1 MIKYLSNTL
10 VKTTGIVA
18 LTALSTFVQAQAIN
32 WAPAGPLYTVG
43 RIRNMIIDKTD
54 ASGNTLLVGST
65 TSGVFKSTDGGINWS
80 GLPSTVANRVVSYMA
95 QASNGDVFVATGEG
109 FLRAS
114 EKLKAQPGSG
124 LYKIVSG
131 NLMQVANASVTGSV
145 ITKVACSPVNAS
157 VVAIAG
163 SNGIL
168 ISGDGGITFTVPAG
182 IPTSTDVISG
192 QDLKFDNNGIL
203 YCTIGNE
210 NFDAPA
216 SNGNV
221 YSKIL
226 KSNISVTNFT
236 DITPTGLTGVPVLN
250 FGRIELGVA
259 PSNNNVIYA
268 SCANKFKSTN
278 RASST
283 TQAFMVSYDAGS
295 TWALISIGSAQLD
308 PLGNGG
314 TAASGDKAHC
324 LTVHPTN
331 SDIVFIGG
339 FQLYA
344 WQRNNGSNSNP
355 VGFWAK
361 FGTSNAPNSQFYL
374 HENIHDVKFVSS
386 GGSVT
391 KTYIITDAGIFRSV
405 DLFSFASFQPF
416 YKGIV
421 TGQFN
426 TVSIERFPVGVIP
439 TASGSNV
446 TPYSGFIGGTSN
458 AGLNYF
464 SGNYPSV
471 TLENSFLGGEVNAA
485 ELSKILPSVV
495 YASTSD
501 GKLYLNSDV
510 KTGAFA
516 QKDMVKN
523 TYNTA
528 TPPALTGQ
536 SAIPFAN
543 SAYSVTGTPFKLWEN
558 YGQRGPSPSFTPSP
572 GTPDTLVFYND
583 TVRFI
588 ASFTSLSTLTT
599 QTLFNFSAPRPNKFA
614 LIDSVVVR
622 TGTIVLPSGTLAPA
636 YNGTNLKQINIATPA
651 GYTVSPAAITN
662 TVPFN
667 LTSSSL
673 TVIAYQGTY
682 SVGTTPPTSSICTSN
697 NTITLNQS
705 TLTDNIAVTF
715 SVAPFANIT
724 APSTTPGHY
733 RVFCTVFYKYKVADT
748 VNVIDNTI
756 STKTATY
763 TIPVNKYISWRN
775 TANISNTVT
784 ASVRFDSI
792 RKRNVQKIASA
803 YSSRM
808 AFAGVLNRIYV
819 STNHLSLND
828 PLSFIAVGGTGAL
841 TDDAFGAK
849 TNSVITIP
857 GKPTILE
864 WSKTGLEL
872 YYATDDNNLYRISHL
887 HTLLDSTARNYNG
900 KLHTNYYKFN
910 AAGTP
915 NPNCPYRTTL
925 LGTFTKPI
933 TSISIAESN
942 TLMALTFNDPT
953 GTSVMT
959 NSLDV
964 SKSDYNNVGFTSSTG
979 NLVAALGASGSK
991 VNCALIEKTPPYKT
1005 AFVGTD
1011 IGLYYTPDITVSNPV
1026 WSNTVNVNLPTAQ
1039 IFDIKQQTLQSFECY
1054 NSGQI
1059 YVATNGRGVWL
1070 TNNYFASNV
1079 ISVKE
1084 NSKDAKAENNLS
1096 LYPNPTNGEV
1106 FLNFNAIDGET
1117 ATVTVMDITGK
1128 VMLTQYLGKLYTG
1141 QISASVD
1148 ASSLTSGMY
1157 IVNINSTSGI
1167 KRVAKLVVT
1176 K

>member
-1 MIKYLSNTL
+1 MIKYLSNKL

-18 LTALSTFVQAQAIN
+18 LTAFSTFAQAQIS

-43 RIRNMIIDKTD
+43 RIRNMIVDKTD
-54 ASGNTLLVGST
+54 ASGSTLYVGST
-65 TSGVFKSTDGGINWS
+65 TSGVFTSTNSGTNWV
-80 GLPSTVANRVVSYMA
+80 GLPSNVANRVVSYMA
-95 QASNGDVFVATGEG
+95 QASNGDIFVATGEG

-131 NLMQVANASVTGSV
+131 NLVQTANASVTGSV
-145 ITKVACSPVNAS
+145 ITKVACSPVNANII
-157 VVAIAG
+157 AIAG

-168 ISGDGGITFTVPAG
+168 ISTDGGTTFAVPAG
-182 IPTSTDVISG
+182 IPTATDVITG

-216 SNGNV
+216 GNANV

-226 KSNISVTNFT
+226 KSNTNVTSFT
-236 DITPTGLTGVPVLN
+236 DITPTSLTGIPVLN

-259 PSNNNVIYA
+259 PTNNNVIYA

-324 LTVHPTN
+324 LTVDPFN
-331 SDIVFIGG
+331 SDRVFIGSY
-339 FQLYA
+339 QLYS
-344 WQRNNGSNSNP
+344 WTRNNGSNANP
-355 VGFWAK
+355 VGNWQKIGLNFI
-361 FGTSNAPNSQFYL
+361 PNFQLYI
-374 HENIHDVKFVSS
+374 HENVHDVKFTTS
-386 GGSVT
+386 GGSIS
-391 KTYIITDAGIFRSV
+391 KSYIVTDAGIFRSV
-405 DLFSFASFQPF
+405 DNLLTFQPF
-416 YKGIV
+416 YQGIV

-439 TASGSNV
+439 TASGSSV

-464 SGNYPSV
+464 SGSYPSV
-471 TLENSFLGGEVNAA
+471 TLENSFIGGEVDAA
-485 ELSKILPSVV
+485 ELSKILPGVV

-501 GKLYLNSDV
+501 GKLYLNSDI

-516 QKDMVKN
+516 QKDMIKN
-523 TYNTA
+523 TYSGSVLTA
-528 TPPALTGQ
+528 QA
-536 SAIPFAN
+536 AIPFAN
-543 SAYSVTGTPFKLWEN
+543 TAYSVTGTPFKLWEN
-558 YGQRGPSPSFTPSP
+558 YGQRNPTPTFTPNP
-572 GTPDTLVFYND
+572 GTPDSLVFYND
-583 TVRFI
+583 SLRFSY
-588 ASFTSLSTLTT
+588 SFSSASTLST

-614 LIDSVVVR
+614 LIDMVIIR
-622 TGTIVLPSGTLAPA
+622 TGTVVLPSGNPPSFTG
-636 YNGTNLKQINIATPA
+636 NNLKQIHIATVA
-651 GYTVSPAAITN
+651 NYTASPAAPNN
-662 TVPFN
+662 TVPIVAPI
-667 LTSSSL
+667 LAP
-673 TVIAYQGTY
+673 VMAYQGGGT
-682 SVGTTPPTSSICTSN
+682 VTTPPTSSICTTN

-715 SVAPFANIT
+715 ST
-724 APSTTPGHY
+724 APYANFTATTTNPGYY
-733 RVFCTVFYKYKVADT
+733 RVFCTVFYKYKVSDT
-748 VNVIDNTI
+748 VNIIDNTI

-763 TIPVNKYISWRN
+763 TVVVDKYLSWRN
-775 TANISNTVT
+775 TAGITSTVT
-784 ASVRFDSI
+784 SDINDII
-792 RKRNVQKIASA
+792 RKRNTETVPSA

-808 AFAGVLNRIYV
+808 AFAGILNRIYV

-828 PLSFIAVGGTGAL
+828 PLSFIAVGGNGAL
-841 TDDAFGAK
+841 TDDNTGTK

-872 YYATDDNNLYRISHL
+872 YYATDDNKLYRISHL

-900 KLHTNYYKFN
+900 KLHTNYFKFL

-959 NSLDV
+959 NTVNV
-964 SKSDYNNVGFTSSTG
+964 STSDFSNVGFTSSTG
-979 NLVAALGASGSK
+979 NLATALGATGSK
-991 VNCALIEKTPPYKT
+991 VNCSLIEKTPPYKT

-1011 IGLYYTPDITVSNPV
+1011 IGLYYTPDITVNNPV

-1039 IFDIKQQTLQSFECY
+1039 IFDIKQQTLQNFECY

>member
-1 MIKYLSNTL
+1 MIKYISKKL

-18 LTALSTFVQAQAIN
+18 LTALSTFVQAQTIN

-43 RIRNMIIDKTD
+43 RIRNMVVDKTD
-54 ASGNTLLVGST
+54 ASGNTLYAGST
-65 TSGVFKSTDGGINWS
+65 TSGVFTSTNGGVSWA
-80 GLPSTVANRVVSYMA
+80 GLPSTVANRVTSYMA
-95 QASNGDVFVATGEG
+95 QAANGVIFVATGEG
-109 FLRAS
+109 FLRPS

-131 NLMQVANASVTGSV
+131 NLVQVAPASATGSV
-145 ITKVACSPVNAS
+145 ITKVACSPVDPS
-157 VVAIAG
+157 IVAIAG

-168 ISGDGGITFTVPAG
+168 ISIDGGSTFTVPAG
-182 IPTSTDVISG
+182 IPTSTDVITG
-192 QDLKFDNNGIL
+192 QDLKFDNSGIL

-210 NFDAPA
+210 KFDLPA
-216 SNGNV
+216 ANANV

-226 KSNISVTNFT
+226 KSNANLTNFT
-236 DITPTGLTGVPVLN
+236 DITPTAIVGVPVLD
-250 FGRIELGVA
+250 FGRIELAVA
-259 PSNNNVIYA
+259 PTNNNVIYA

-295 TWALISIGSAQLD
+295 SWALISIGSAQLD

-324 LTVHPTN
+324 LTVDPFN
-331 SDIVFIGG
+331 AERVFIGSY
-339 FQLYA
+339 QLYS
-344 WQRNNGSNSNP
+344 WTRNNGSNTNP
-355 VGFWAK
+355 VGNWQKIGLNFI
-361 FGTSNAPNSQFYL
+361 PNFQLYI
-374 HENIHDVKFVSS
+374 HENVHDVKFVTSGSS
-386 GGSVT
+386 IS
-391 KTYIITDAGIFRSV
+391 KSYIITDAGLFRSV
-405 DLFSFASFQPF
+405 DNLLTFQPF
-416 YKGIV
+416 YQGIV

-426 TVSIERFPVGVIP
+426 TVSIERYPVGVIP

-464 SGNYPSV
+464 SGNYPTV
-471 TLENSFLGGEVNAA
+471 TVENSFLGGEVNAA
-485 ELSKILPSVV
+485 ELSKILPSVAYV
-495 YASTSD
+495 STSD
-501 GKLYLNSDV
+501 GKIYLNSDV
-510 KTGAFA
+510 KTSAFA
-516 QKDMVKN
+516 QKDAVKN
-523 TYNTA
+523 TYGG

-536 SAIPFAN
+536 STIPFAVN
-543 SAYSVTGTPFKLWEN
+543 AFSVTGVPFKLWEN
-558 YGQRGPSPSFTPSP
+558 YGQRNPSPTFTPSP
-572 GTPDTLVFYND
+572 GTPDSLVFYND
-583 TVRFI
+583 SLRLA
-588 ASFTSLSTLTT
+588 ASFVSANTLST
-599 QTLFNFSAPRPNKFA
+599 QTLFSFSAPRPNKFA

-622 TGTIVLPSGTLAPA
+622 TGTVQLSTGGFSPTFSG
-636 YNGTNLKQINIATPA
+636 NNLKQIHLATVL
-651 GYTVSPAAITN
+651 GYTVSPAAASN
-662 TVPFN
+662 TVPISVPIQ
-667 LTSSSL
+667 TP
-673 TVIAYQGTY
+673 VMAYQGGGT
-682 SVGTTPPTSSICTSN
+682 VTTPPTSSICTTS

-705 TLTDNIAVTF
+705 TLTDNISVTF
-715 SVAPFANIT
+715 SVAPYANFT
-724 APSTTPGHY
+724 ATTTNPAFY

-748 VNVIDNTI
+748 VYVVDNTI

-763 TIPVNKYISWRN
+763 TIKVDRNLSWRP
-775 TANISNTVT
+775 ISVCNSSVV
-784 ASVRFDSI
+784 AIQKDSVRKHSI
-792 RKRNVQKIASA
+792 QKVASA
-803 YSSRM
+803 YSSRF
-808 AFAGVLNRIYV
+808 AFPGVLNRIYV

-828 PLSFIAVGGTGAL
+828 PISYIAVGGDGAL
-841 TDDAFGAK
+841 TDDNNGVK

-872 YYATDDNNLYRISHL
+872 YYATDDNKLYRISHL

-900 KLHTNYYKFN
+900 KLYSTYYKFN
-910 AAGTP
+910 ASGTP

-959 NSLDV
+959 STADI
-964 SKSDYNNVGFTSSTG
+964 SKSDFNNIGFTSSTG
-979 NLVAALGASGSK
+979 NLVTALGASGAK
-991 VNCALIEKTPPYKT
+991 VNCSLIEKTAPYKT

-1026 WSNTVNVNLPTAQ
+1026 WTGTVTNVNLPTAQ
-1039 IFDIKQQTLQSFECY
+1039 IFDIKQQTLKNYECY

-1070 TNNYFASNV
+1070 TNNYFAANV

-1084 NSKDAKAENNLS
+1084 NSKDVKAENNLS
-1096 LYPNPTNGEV
+1096 VYPNPTSGEV
-1106 FLNFNAIDGET
+1106 FLNFNGIDGET
-1117 ATVTVMDITGK
+1117 ATITVMDITGK
-1128 VMLTQYLGKLYTG
+1128 VVLTQYLGKLYTG